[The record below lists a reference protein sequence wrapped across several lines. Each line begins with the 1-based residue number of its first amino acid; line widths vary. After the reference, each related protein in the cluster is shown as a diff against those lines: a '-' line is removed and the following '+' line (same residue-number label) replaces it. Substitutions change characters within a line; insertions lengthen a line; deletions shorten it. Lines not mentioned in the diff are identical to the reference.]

1 MHIYLGPLFDTHPT
15 LLVFW
20 YTPLPCLKSFAVQKT
35 ILSILIDSDGTVIPP
50 DADPNVIL
58 EDFAETWE
66 VEESDWVFSL
76 YEYTVQIENDTE
88 LGKGLVPQ
96 YEANFATEAERIK
109 AETVWK

>member
-1 MHIYLGPLFDTHPT
+1 MSDAYIPRPSL
-15 LLVFW
+15 W
-20 YTPLPCLKSFAVQKT
+20 YSPYTSC
-35 ILSILIDSDGTVIPP
+35 ILIHSLALIDSDGTVIPP
-50 DADPNVIL
+50 DADPYVIH

-76 YEYTVQIENDTE
+76 YEYTVQIEKDTE
-88 LGKGLVPQ
+88 HGKGLVPQ